1 MPLVG
6 VESSPEGIMASNDI
20 GPATPAG
27 LGDKGA
33 RLWAEVTGGYK
44 LRHDE
49 LDVLEDVCREADLI
63 DKIEHDL
70 VTSDLL
76 VGGSQ
81 GQLVVNPLVSE
92 ARQHRA
98 TKMSLWK
105 RLALPDPVVQAEASN
120 QQRAAAQ
127 SRWGAA
133 HGAGA

>member
-1 MPLVG
+1 MEPK
-6 VESSPEGIMASNDI
+6 SI
-20 GPATPAG
+20 GRKAPAG
-27 LGDKGA
+27 LKPKGK
-33 RLWAEVTGGYK
+33 RLWAEVTGEYK

-63 DKIEHDL
+63 DQIERELAGSDFM
-70 VTSDLL
+70 VT
-76 VGGSQ
+76 GSQ
-81 GQLVVNPLVSE
+81 GQMVVNPLIAE

-105 RLALPDPVVQAEASN
+105 RLALPDPVASEAPSN

-127 SRWGAA
+127 SRWASA

>member
-1 MPLVG
+1 MEPK
-6 VESSPEGIMASNDI
+6 SI
-20 GPATPAG
+20 GPGAPSG
-27 LGDKGA
+27 LGAKGA
-33 RLWAEVTGGYK
+33 RLWSDVTSGYK

-63 DKIEHDL
+63 DKIEREL
-70 VTSDLL
+70 EVSDLM
-76 VGGSQ
+76 VVGSQ
-81 GQLVVNPLVSE
+81 GQMVMNPLVSE

-105 RLALPDPVVQAEASN
+105 RLALPDPMVSEAPAN

-127 SRWGAA
+127 SRWASA

>member
-1 MPLVG
+1 MEPTKL
-6 VESSPEGIMASNDI
+6 SRKA
-20 GPATPAG
+20 PAG
-27 LGDKGA
+27 LKAKGK
-33 RLWAEVTGGYK
+33 RLWQEVTDGYK

-63 DKIEHDL
+63 DKIEHELGSADFM
-70 VTSDLL
+70 V
-76 VGGSQ
+76 VGSQ
-81 GQLVVNPLVSE
+81 GQFVVNPLIAE

-105 RLALPDPVVQAEASN
+105 RLALPDPAASEAPSN

-127 SRWGAA
+127 TRWAAA